1 VSTFRVDLFT
11 LKNTIIF
18 VIDTLVTCSVMWIDL
33 AQDRDQ
39 WWTVVS
45 MVMNIQVP

>member
-11 LKNTIIF
+11 LKNKRIF
-18 VIDTLVTCSVMWIDL
+18 IIDTLISCNVMWIDL

-45 MVMNIQVP
+45 MVVNIQVL